1 MDDIKIR
8 LEAKPILTMATI
20 YFPKDFVSE
29 INGYVDKTTVP
40 ANEDY
45 ASKLVGQI
53 RQDKKSAQLDF
64 PMDTEFGKKFKNVI
78 DNCATKLLTQGF
90 KRKLSAHAYECWT
103 VHSFSGDYNL
113 LHDHGVETDTTP
125 IGMSSVLYLKVPDC
139 IKKRTKLMK
148 NDAGYLELDHNNASG
163 DVDGFTQLLWGV
175 TSRKEMVDLRH
186 PSSEYIV
193 PEEGKM
199 IIFPHWLLHSVTPF
213 FGKGERRTLSANFTC
228 RGLPKERQVS

>member
-1 MDDIKIR
+1 MNDIKIR
-8 LEAKPILTMATI
+8 LEAKSSLIMATI
-20 YFPKDFVSE
+20 YFPKDFVDE
-29 INGYVDKTTVP
+29 INEYIDKTTIP
-40 ANEDY
+40 KNKDY
-45 ASKLVGQI
+45 AHLLVGQV

-125 IGMSSVLYLKVPDC
+125 IGLSSILYLKVPKC
-139 IKKRTKLMK
+139 IKEKRTTEDPYMT
-148 NDAGYLELDHNNASG
+148 LDHNNASG
-163 DVDGFTQLLWGV
+163 DVDGFTQIIWGV
-175 TSRKEMVDLRH
+175 NSRRDMLDLKY
-186 PSSEYIV
+186 PTAEYIF

-199 IIFPHWLLHSVTPF
+199 LIFPHWLYHLVTPF
-213 FGKGERRTLSANFTC
+213 FGKGERRTLSANFSV
-228 RGLPKERQVS
+228 RGISKERQLA

>member
-1 MDDIKIR
+1 MSEIKIR
-8 LEAKPILTMATI
+8 IEEKTALTMATI
-20 YFPKDFVSE
+20 YFPKDFVDE
-29 INGYVDKTTVP
+29 INEYVDKTTIP
-40 ANEDY
+40 KNKDY
-45 ASKLVGQI
+45 AHLLVGQI

-78 DNCATKLLTQGF
+78 DNCATKLLKQGF
-90 KRKLSAHAYECWT
+90 KRELTAHTYECWT

-139 IKKRTKLMK
+139 IKEKHK
-148 NDAGYLELDHNNASG
+148 NDTEYLEMDHTNASG
-163 DVDGFTQLLWGV
+163 DVDGFTQILWGV
-175 TSRKEMVDLRH
+175 TSRKEMLDLKH
-186 PSSEYIV
+186 PASEYIF

-213 FGKGERRTLSANFTC
+213 FGEGERRTLSANFTC
-228 RGLPKERQVS
+228 RGLPKERHKS